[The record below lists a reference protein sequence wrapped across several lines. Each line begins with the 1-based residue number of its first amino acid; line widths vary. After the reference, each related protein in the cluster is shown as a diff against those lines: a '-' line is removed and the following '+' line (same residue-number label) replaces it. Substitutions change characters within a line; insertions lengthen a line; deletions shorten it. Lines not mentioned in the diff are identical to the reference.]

1 MKIKKVAVLG
11 SGVMGSGIAAHVASA
26 GCEVELLDIVI
37 DEAAPDKL
45 AAGALEALKKSRPA
59 LAMHANYLKKI
70 RPGNLRD
77 HLDRIQDC
85 DWVVEVVKEDLTIKR
100 VLYDRVEPLLKP
112 GAWVSSNTSGIPLKM
127 LTEGRGDSFRKHF
140 VITHFFNPVR
150 YLRLLEFVK
159 GPEVDAGEAAAF
171 GTWLEEILGKEVV
184 PAFDS
189 PTFIGNRIG
198 IHSIMTVMHLA
209 IREAIPF
216 EVIDSVLGEAAGRAK
231 SASFRTADLA
241 GVDILAA
248 TAKNVFDLCPADE
261 DRDIFRFP
269 EFLQWMLDNKIFG
282 NKVKGG
288 FFKKGGKD
296 EKGKPI
302 FLSLNSETKEY
313 RVQIRKDWPLLKE
326 LKGIEDPAE
335 RVRAL
340 FTSDTEAGRLAWRS
354 VAPNL
359 AYAVNRLGEVTDG
372 PLNVDRA
379 LKNGFAMEIGPF
391 ELWDALG
398 VERVA
403 ARMEFEEIKVPELVK
418 RMLAKGVTSF
428 YRWEHGL
435 PTAQLNPQTLA
446 FDPILEDKR
455 IMVLKRE
462 EARGK
467 VIAENSS
474 AQLIDLGDDVACL
487 SFRTKMNALDD
498 GIIGLM
504 EDAIQKH
511 IPGRF
516 KGLVVGNQGAHF
528 SAGANL
534 VMVLNAAKDKRFDLI
549 HEVGRRLQ
557 YAGRMLTYAPFPTV
571 AAPFNLALGGGCE
584 VTMAAQR
591 VVGHAELYIGLV
603 EVGVGVIPAGGGC
616 LQLLLRMEEALGQK
630 ERGPMPKVKAAF
642 QYIATATVHTSFDEA
657 QRAGFLRRTDRR
669 VMNKAFVLF
678 EAKNEVLRMAEAF
691 QPVQERTLRLPGR
704 GGSEA
709 LKLAVKDFQ
718 LQGKATEYDG
728 VVLGE
733 LAEVLCGGDV
743 SPVQEITEERILE
756 LEREAFVR
764 LCGHEKTQARME
776 HILQKGKPLR
786 N

>member
-1 MKIKKVAVLG
+1 MDIKKVAVLG

-37 DEAAPDKL
+37 DESKPDKL
-45 AAGALEALKKSRPA
+45 AEAALEGLKKSRPA
-59 LAMHANYLKKI
+59 LAMHPSFLKKI
-70 RPGNLRD
+70 RAGNLRD
-77 HLDRIQDC
+77 HLERIQDC
-85 DWVVEVVKEDLTIKR
+85 DWVVEVVKEDLAIKR
-100 VLYDRVEPLLKP
+100 ALYDRVEPLLKP

-127 LTEGRGDSFRKHF
+127 LTDGRTEGFRKRF

-159 GPEVDAGEAAAF
+159 GPDVDAGEAAAF
-171 GTWLEEILGKEVV
+171 GGWLEEALGKEVV

-209 IREAIPF
+209 LNENIPF
-216 EVIDSVLGEAAGRAK
+216 EVIDSVLGEAAGRAR

-241 GVDILAA
+241 GVDVLAA
-248 TAKNVFDLCPADE
+248 TAKNVYDLCPDDE
-261 DRDIFRFP
+261 DRDVFRFP
-269 EFLQWMLDNKIFG
+269 AFLQWMLDNKILG

-296 EKGKPI
+296 DKGKTI
-302 FLSLNSETKEY
+302 FLSLDPATREY

-326 LKGIEDPAE
+326 LKGIEEPAE
-335 RVRAL
+335 RVKSL
-340 FTSDTEAGRLAWRS
+340 LTSDTEAGRLAWRC

-359 AYAVNRLGEVTDG
+359 AYAVNRLGEVTEG

-398 VERVA
+398 ADRVA
-403 ARMEFEEIKVPELVK
+403 ARLGFDGIAVPALVEK
-418 RMLAKGVTSF
+418 MLAKGLTTF

-435 PTAQLNPQTLA
+435 PVAQLNVQTLA
-446 FDPILEDKR
+446 YDPILEDKR
-455 IMVLKRE
+455 VIVLKRE
-462 EARGK
+462 DGRGK
-467 VIAENSS
+467 VVAENGS

-498 GIIGLM
+498 GIILLM
-504 EDAIQKH
+504 EEAIQKH
-511 IPGRF
+511 VPGRF
-516 KGLVVGNQGAHF
+516 KGMVLGNQGQHF

-534 VMVLNAAKDKRFDLI
+534 VMVLNAARDKKFDLI
-549 HEVGRRLQ
+549 HEVSRRLQ
-557 YAGRMLTYAPFPTV
+557 YAARSMTYAPFPV
-571 AAPFNLALGGGCE
+571 VGAPFNLALGGGCE
-584 VTMAAQR
+584 TTLATQR
-591 VVGHAELYIGLV
+591 VVAHAELYMGLV

-616 LQLLLRMEEALGQK
+616 LQLLLRMEEALEKK

-642 QYIATATVHTSFDEA
+642 QYIATAHVNTSFDEA
-657 QRAGFLRRTDRR
+657 QRNGFLRRSDRR
-669 VMNKAFVLF
+669 VMNKAFLLH
-678 EAKNEVLRMAEAF
+678 EAKQEVLRMAADF
-691 QPVQERTLRLPGR
+691 KPVEERTLRLPGR
-704 GGSEA
+704 GGAEA

-733 LAEVLCGGDV
+733 LADVLCGGDV
-743 SPVQEITEERILE
+743 SPVQEVTETRILE
-756 LEREAFVR
+756 LEAEAFAR
-764 LCGHEKTQARME
+764 LCAHEKTQARME

>member
-1 MKIKKVAVLG
+1 MNIQKVAVLG

-37 DEAAPDKL
+37 DEAKPDKL
-45 AAGALEALKKSRPA
+45 AEGALEALKKSRPA
-59 LAMHANYLKKI
+59 LAMHPSFLKRI

-77 HLDRIQDC
+77 HLERIQDC
-85 DWVVEVVKEDLTIKR
+85 DWVVEVVKEDLAIKR
-100 VLYDRVEPLLKP
+100 ALYDRVEPLLKA

-127 LTEGRGDSFRKHF
+127 LIEGRGDAFRRHF

-150 YLRLLEFVK
+150 YLRLLEFVQ
-159 GPEVDAGEAAAF
+159 GPDVDATEASAF
-171 GTWLEEILGKEVV
+171 GTWLEELLGKEVV

-198 IHSIMTVMHLA
+198 IHSIMVVMHLA
-209 IREAIPF
+209 LQENIPF

-241 GVDILAA
+241 GVDVLAA

-269 EFLQWMLDNKIFG
+269 DFLQWMLDNRILG

-296 EKGKPI
+296 EKGRTI
-302 FLSLNSETKEY
+302 FLSLDPATRDY
-313 RVQIRKDWPLLKE
+313 RVQVRMDWPLLKE
-326 LKGIEDPAE
+326 LKGIEEPAE
-335 RVRAL
+335 RVRTL
-340 FTSDTEAGRLAWRS
+340 LTSDSEAGRLAWRCA
-354 VAPNL
+354 APNL
-359 AYAVNRLGEVTDG
+359 AYAVNRLGEVTEG

-398 VERVA
+398 ADRVA
-403 ARMEFEEIKVPELVK
+403 ARMAFDGIPVPPLVQ
-418 RMLAKGVTSF
+418 RMLAKGLTTF

-435 PTAQLNPQTLA
+435 PVAQLNPQTLA
-446 FDPILEDKR
+446 YDPILEDR
-455 IMVLKRE
+455 RVLVLKRE
-462 EARGK
+462 EGRGK
-467 VIAENSS
+467 VIAENGS
-474 AQLIDLGDDVACL
+474 AQLVDLGDDVACL
-487 SFRTKMNALDD
+487 SFRSKMNALDD
-498 GIIGLM
+498 GIILLM

-511 IPGRF
+511 VPGRF

-534 VMVLNAAKDKRFDLI
+534 VMVLNAARDGKFDLI
-549 HEVGRRLQ
+549 REVSRRLQ
-557 YAGRMLTYAPFPTV
+557 YAARAMTYAPFPV
-571 AAPFNLALGGGCE
+571 VGAPFNLALGGGCE
-584 VTMAAQR
+584 VTLATQR
-591 VVGHAELYIGLV
+591 VVGHAELYMGLV

-616 LQLLLRMEEALGQK
+616 LQLLLRMEEALEKK

-642 QYIATATVHTSFDEA
+642 QYIATAHVNTSFDEA
-657 QRAGFLRRTDRR
+657 QRNGFLRRSDRR
-669 VMNKAFVLF
+669 VMNKAFLLH
-678 EAKNEVLRMAEAF
+678 EAKQEVLRMAAAF
-691 QPVQERTLRLPGR
+691 QPAQERVLSLPGR

-709 LKLAVKDFQ
+709 LKLAVNDFR
-718 LQGKATEYDG
+718 LQGKATEHDV

-733 LAEVLCGGDV
+733 LADVLCGGDV
-743 SPVQEITEERILE
+743 SPVQEVSETRILE
-756 LEREAFVR
+756 LEAEAFTR
-764 LCGHEKTQARME
+764 LCAYEKTQARME